1 MLKLESNHRPTSV
14 TLLVLL
20 TLAIAIWNGLR
31 LVQSIVFWSILKEHH
46 ADPGPLYGTIFGGCW
61 FLAGLSIAW
70 GLWHGKT
77 WAWFSAL
84 VGAVGY
90 GSWYWFDRLAF
101 QEPHS
106 NWPFALV
113 LTIISLSFLSV
124 LFRRGPILFFYQKS
138 PSSFLFFRSLLT
150 SKRTASNNK
159 NK

>member
-31 LVQSIVFWSILKEHH
+31 LVQSIVFWSILKEYH
-46 ADPGPLYGTIFGGCW
+46 ADPGPLYGTLIGGGW
-61 FLAGLSIAW
+61 FLVGLPIAW
-70 GLWHGKT
+70 GLWHGKA

-90 GSWYWFDRLAF
+90 GSWYWFDRLVL

-113 LTIISLSFLSV
+113 LTIISLSFLCV
-124 LFRRGPILFFYQKS
+124 LFRRSPILFFYQKS

-150 SKRTASNNK
+150 SKRITSNK
-159 NK
+159 NIK